1 MNEKYCSPGGLVDL
15 APMVILDWR
24 AQVGAKIFDPSKVEF
39 TWK

>member
-1 MNEKYCSPGGLVDL
+1 MREKYCSLVGLIDL

-24 AQVGAKIFDPSKVEF
+24 SQVEF